1 MERYQ
6 FEDLISDYI
15 ENKLP
20 VAKRKEFE
28 AFMEE
33 NLEAK
38 KQIESIRSLLNS
50 MKDLPEIKT
59 SENFMENLMK
69 KVEFE
74 KNRPS
79 KNKYVNPNRMKTYFG
94 FTPVY
99 ATAMSCLIVALVV
112 VALQLMPT
120 DKFNLI
126 SVPNNIV
133 EQETVIPSPSNVI
146 SPNQDLMLA
155 EDDDTTNVD
164 KPNRLN
170 SGQFDKKIKLVG
182 NK

>member
-1 MERYQ
+1 MERYK

-20 VAKRKEFE
+20 VAKRKEVE
-28 AFMEE
+28 AFMED
-33 NLEAK
+33 NPAAK
-38 KQIESIRSLLNS
+38 KQMESVRLLMNS
-50 MKDLPEIKT
+50 MKELPKVKT
-59 SENFMENLMK
+59 SDNFMENLMK

-79 KNKYVNPNRMKTYFG
+79 NNKHAISNRSKTYFG

-99 ATAMSCLIVALVV
+99 ATVMSCLIVALVV
-112 VALQLMPT
+112 VALQLIPAN
-120 DKFNLI
+120 NLGSI
-126 SVPNNIV
+126 SVPSNIV
-133 EQETVIPSPSNVI
+133 EQESAIPKPSNVI
-146 SPNQDLMLA
+146 SPNKDLMLA
-155 EDDDTTNVD
+155 EDDDTTDVD
-164 KPNRLN
+164 NTNRLK

>member
-1 MERYQ
+1 
-6 FEDLISDYI
+6 
-15 ENKLP
+15 
-20 VAKRKEFE
+20 
-28 AFMEE
+28 
-33 NLEAK
+33 
-38 KQIESIRSLLNS
+38 
-50 MKDLPEIKT
+50 
-59 SENFMENLMK
+59 
-69 KVEFE
+69 
-74 KNRPS
+74 
-79 KNKYVNPNRMKTYFG
+79 
-94 FTPVY
+94 
-99 ATAMSCLIVALVV
+99 MSCLFVALVV

>member
-38 KQIESIRSLLNS
+38 KQIDSIRSLLNS

-59 SENFMENLMK
+59 SDNFMENLMK

-79 KNKYVNPNRMKTYFG
+79 KNIYVNPNRMKTYFG

-99 ATAMSCLIVALVV
+99 ATVMSCLIVALVV

>member
-59 SENFMENLMK
+59 SDNL
-69 KVEFE
+69 
-74 KNRPS
+74 S
-79 KNKYVNPNRMKTYFG
+79 
-94 FTPVY
+94 
-99 ATAMSCLIVALVV
+99 LIH
-112 VALQLMPT
+112 
-120 DKFNLI
+120 I
-126 SVPNNIV
+126 
-133 EQETVIPSPSNVI
+133 
-146 SPNQDLMLA
+146 
-155 EDDDTTNVD
+155 
-164 KPNRLN
+164 
-170 SGQFDKKIKLVG
+170 
-182 NK
+182 